1 MFFEGGVF
9 LITVIDYGMGN
20 LKSVGNALKYLNI
33 DYKITKN
40 INDIKQAKA
49 LILPGVGAF
58 PKAIK
63 NLRERELDLVIK
75 KKSKDGVPILGICL
89 GMQLLFDKSY
99 EGGEFQGLSLIEG
112 KVLKLQGNV
121 KIPQI
126 AWNSLEFN
134 KLSNYKDNPILK
146 GINTGNFVY
155 YVHSFY
161 GQVKNGK
168 NLIAYSDYGEN
179 KVAGIV
185 QRDNVFGT
193 QFHPEK
199 SGEVGLRIIKNFGEL
214 IK

>member
-1 MFFEGGVF
+1 M
-9 LITVIDYGMGN
+9 
-20 LKSVGNALKYLNI
+20 
-33 DYKITKN
+33 
-40 INDIKQAKA
+40 
-49 LILPGVGAF
+49 
-58 PKAIK
+58 
-63 NLRERELDLVIK
+63 
-75 KKSKDGVPILGICL
+75 PILGICL

>member
-1 MFFEGGVF
+1 M
-9 LITVIDYGMGN
+9 ITVIDYGMGN

>member
-1 MFFEGGVF
+1 M
-9 LITVIDYGMGN
+9 ITVIDYGMGN

-185 QRDNVFGT
+185 QRDNIFGT

>member
-1 MFFEGGVF
+1 M
-9 LITVIDYGMGN
+9 ITIIDYGMGN

-33 DYKITKN
+33 DYKISKN
-40 INDIKQAKA
+40 INDIKEARA

-58 PKAIK
+58 PNAIK
-63 NLRERELDLVIK
+63 NLRERELDLAIK
-75 KKSKDGVPILGICL
+75 KKCEDGVPLLGICL

-99 EGGEFQGLSLIEG
+99 EGGKFNGLSLIEG
-112 KVLKLQGNV
+112 EILKLQGKV
-121 KIPQI
+121 KVPQI
-126 AWNSLEFN
+126 AWNSLEINRLSHN
-134 KLSNYKDNPILK
+134 KENPIVK
-146 GINTGNFVY
+146 GINTGDFVY

-161 GQVKNGK
+161 GKVKDNK
-168 NLIAYSDYGEN
+168 NLVAYSNYGEN

-185 QRDNVFGT
+185 QRDNIFGT